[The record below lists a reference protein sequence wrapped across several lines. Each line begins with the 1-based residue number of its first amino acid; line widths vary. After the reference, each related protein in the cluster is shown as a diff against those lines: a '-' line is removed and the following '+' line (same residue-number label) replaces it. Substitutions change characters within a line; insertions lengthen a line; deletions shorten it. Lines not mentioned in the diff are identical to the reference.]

1 MSKVVIQGNASGTGN
16 FTIAAPNSNT
26 DRTFNLPDAAGT
38 VLTTGNQSD
47 FPAGSVLQVVN
58 TNTSSSSSVNSNTW
72 VDYLSSSI
80 TPSST
85 SSKILILHTVSYGGE
100 YNGYGAGR
108 CARSIGGGSATALRI
123 GSPINTETYFTDH
136 SFGMHTN
143 NANDTYKMWQTSFNY
158 LDSPS
163 TTSEVTYTFS
173 IKSDSGNRV
182 LHVNVSNS
190 NPGTGANAPPN
201 TSVMLLEIA
210 G

>member
-1 MSKVVIQGNASGTGN
+1 MSTLKVDN
-16 FTIAAPNSNT
+16 IANT
-26 DRTFNLPDAAGT
+26 AG
-38 VLTTGNQSD
+38 VTTQR
-47 FPAGSVLQVVN
+47 VLQVVN
-58 TNTSSSSSVNSNTW
+58 TNVSNSFSVSSNTW

-85 SSKILILHTVSYGGE
+85 NSKILILHHVSYGGV

-108 CARSIGGGSATALRI
+108 CTRSVGGGSATALRI

-136 SFGMHTN
+136 SFAMQTN

-158 LDSPS
+158 LDSPA
-163 TTSEVTYTFS
+163 TTSQVTYTFS
-173 IKSDSGNRV
+173 IKSDSGNRA
-182 LHVNVSNS
+182 LHVNVPNS
-190 NPGTGANAPPN
+190 NPGTGANPPPN